1 MMTRDSAITQAARLL
16 TVSMQQETRHAHAG
30 ALADLAEAAAAKQ
43 AAYTSFMQTC
53 DGLEQDA
60 IATEVGLAA
69 MNDLLTAASENAL
82 VLEAVTTVLDGAATR
97 LRSLV
102 GGMADPGTYDLHDR
116 PRRHVLAASVD
127 SQA

>member
-1 MMTRDSAITQAARLL
+1 MTREAPVTQAARLL
-16 TVSMQQETRHAHAG
+16 TTTLERETRLAHAG

-43 AAYTSFMQTC
+43 AAYTAFMQAC
-53 DGLEQDA
+53 EGLEPDTIA
-60 IATEVGLAA
+60 IEVGLDA
-69 MNDLLTAASENAL
+69 MNDLLTAANENAL

-102 GGMADPGTYDLHDR
+102 GAMADPGTYDLHDR
-116 PRRHVLAASVD
+116 PRRHVLAARVD

>member
-1 MMTRDSAITQAARLL
+1 MTRESPVTQAARLL
-16 TVSMQQETRHAHAG
+16 TTSLQRETRHAHAG
-30 ALADLAEAAAAKQ
+30 ALLDLAEAAAVKQ
-43 AAYTSFMQTC
+43 AAYNAFMQTC
-53 DGLEQDA
+53 DGLEPDA
-60 IATEVGLAA
+60 IATAVGFDA
-69 MNDLLTAASENAL
+69 MNDLLTAANENAL

-97 LRSLV
+97 LRGLV